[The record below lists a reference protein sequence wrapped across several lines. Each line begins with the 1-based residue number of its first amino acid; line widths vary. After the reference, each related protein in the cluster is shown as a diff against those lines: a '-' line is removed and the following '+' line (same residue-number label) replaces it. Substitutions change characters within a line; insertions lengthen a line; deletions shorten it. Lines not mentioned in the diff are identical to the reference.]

1 MIKNKFCIMPM
12 MGDGIRFQ
20 RKGYNVP
27 KPLIEVNKIP
37 MFLKA
42 ARSFNRKSHWIFVIR
57 KNFYNKNFTRL
68 IKDNFKRSKIILL
81 NRKTDGQAR
90 TVFKA
95 KKWLNKNSNIYVS
108 SCDLY
113 IEYNKQALKSKLQS
127 NDLIIFIHK
136 PNKFNIQKA
145 NNFGWVKIKKN
156 RIVKSAC
163 KSKVS
168 SNPKRDWII
177 IGSFVFKNKKVFDNL
192 LKNLFMSKLK
202 IGNEFYLDSCIEIAL
217 KLNLKVSFLK
227 VDKYISWG
235 TPTELSKNYYK

>member
-1 MIKNKFCIMPM
+1 MPM
-12 MGDGIRFQ
+12 MGDGIRF
-20 RKGYNVP
+20 RREGYNVP
-27 KPLIEVNKIP
+27 KPLIEVNKIS

-42 ARSFNRKSHWIFVIR
+42 ARSFNRNSHWIFVIR

-68 IKDNFKRSKIILL
+68 IKNNFRRSKIIFL
-81 NRKTDGQAR
+81 NKKTDGQAR

-95 KKWLNKNSNIYVS
+95 KKWLDKNSNIYVS

-113 IEYNKQALKSKLQS
+113 IEYNKQTLKSKLQS
-127 NDLIIFIHK
+127 NDLIVFLHK
-136 PNKFNIQKA
+136 PNKFNIQKP

-156 RIVKSAC
+156 RIIKSAC

-168 SNPKRDWII
+168 SNPRRDWII
-177 IGSFVFKNKKVFDNL
+177 VGSFVFKNKKVFDSL
-192 LKNLFMSKLK
+192 LKYLFISKLK

-217 KLNLKVSFLK
+217 KLNLKVSFIK

-235 TPTELSKNYYK
+235 TPTELNKNYFK

>member
-1 MIKNKFCIMPM
+1 MPM

-68 IKDNFKRSKIILL
+68 IKDNFKRSKIIFL

-177 IGSFVFKNKKVFDNL
+177 IGSFVFKNNKVFDNL

-202 IGNEFYLDSCIEIAL
+202 IGNEFHLDSCIEIAL
-217 KLNLKVSFLK
+217 KLNLKVGFLK

-235 TPTELSKNYYK
+235 TPTELSKNYFK